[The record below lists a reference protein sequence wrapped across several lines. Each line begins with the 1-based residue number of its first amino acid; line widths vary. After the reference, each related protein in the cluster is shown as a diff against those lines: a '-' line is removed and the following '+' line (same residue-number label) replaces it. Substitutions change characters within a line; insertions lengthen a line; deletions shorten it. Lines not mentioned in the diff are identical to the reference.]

1 MKPALVTG
9 STGLLGS
16 HLCEVLHRE
25 GCPVRALVRDEAGA
39 RLVTELGAVPVRRDV
54 TDPASLTEAAA
65 GCAQIFHAAGAIG
78 ADTDVEAFRAV
89 NVRGTAH
96 VVEAAR
102 VAGARLVHVSS
113 TAVFGQQRWDLAPV
127 DEDTPVPEL
136 PVHDGYGRS
145 KQEAEAV
152 VLEAC
157 ARGRVWAAV
166 VRPPVMYGRRDR
178 QFAPRVGPVLERG
191 LFPLFGG
198 GQTTLSLVHARSVAE
213 GAVLAGGADRPAGRV
228 YHLTEDVPIT
238 VEELVRW
245 AGEGLGRRIW
255 APRLPRALGA
265 AALGALAVGLRL
277 TGRGEVARYAGATLD
292 VLTRGNPFA
301 CRRAR
306 EELGWMPTTRPA
318 VGVPDA
324 FRWWLEN
331 RRREDGA

>member
-16 HLCEVLHRE
+16 HLSEVLRRE
-25 GCPVRALVRDEAGA
+25 GYPVRALVRDEAGA
-39 RLVTELGAVPVRRDV
+39 RLATELGAVPVRGDV
-54 TDPASLTEAAA
+54 TDPASLAEAAA
-65 GCAQIFHAAGAIG
+65 GCGQIFHAAGAIG

-96 VVEAAR
+96 VVEAAA

-136 PVHDGYGRS
+136 AVHDGYGRS

-152 VLEAC
+152 VLGAC
-157 ARGRVWAAV
+157 SRGRVWAAV

-178 QFAPRVGPVLERG
+178 QFAPRVGPVMARG
-191 LFPLFGG
+191 VFPLFGG
-198 GQTTLSLVHARSVAE
+198 GRSTLSLVHARSVAE
-213 GAVLAGGADRPAGRV
+213 GAVLAGDADRRAGRV
-228 YHLTEDVPIT
+228 YHLTEDAPIT

-255 APRLPRALGA
+255 APRLPRAAGA
-265 AALGALAVGLRL
+265 VALGMLTAGLRL
-277 TGRGEVARYAGATLD
+277 IGRGEVARYARATLD
-292 VLTRGNPFA
+292 VLTRGDPFS
-301 CRRAR
+301 CGRAR
-306 EELGWMPTTRPA
+306 EELGWRPTTHPS

-324 FRWWLEN
+324 FRWWAEN
-331 RRREDGA
+331 RTDEGDG